1 MNAIRYTGEA
11 AAPIREIEVELIK
24 RDTRAQQRDIFTE
37 TWELYTEAMRN
48 GDVFPPV
55 VVFFDGVDFWLADGF
70 HRHWAAFAIQK
81 KTILADVRDGSVRD
95 AILYSVGANSSHGRP
110 RTDADRRKAILRLL
124 EDDEWAKWS
133 DREIARRCKVHHTT
147 VSRVKADVAAFWS
160 GEAKDAG
167 GKYRPGREV
176 VFNSGIVDNITGD
189 VASEERTYTTK
200 HGTVATMDT
209 SAIGKLA
216 RQLAEE
222 DALKSEP
229 TIDAP
234 KFGETIGGVSKI
246 KHTPDED
253 EITEDDLANDPGFQ
267 KAVEALAN
275 AKALY
280 DEVAAM
286 PSAEPMTPER
296 EANLRR
302 ALGAPEDRANFMKI
316 VNAIRLVG
324 ALPDPSQ
331 MVKAI
336 PPALNHAIDVLAIL
350 AAATWLESFARS
362 WESKGAAK

>member
-11 AAPIREIEVELIK
+11 DQTLKLSVIKIDGGTQSRVSVSELVV
-24 RDTRAQQRDIFTE
+24 TEYAQ
-37 TWELYTEAMRN
+37 AMHD
-48 GDVFPPV
+48 GVTFPPI
-55 VVFFDGVDFWLADGF
+55 VVFHDGTDYWLADGF
-70 HRHWAAFAIQK
+70 HRYGAMIANGTK
-81 KTILADVRDGSVRD
+81 STIADIRQGTRRD
-95 AILYSVGANSSHGRP
+95 AILFSVGANGAHGLR
-110 RTDADRRKAILRLL
+110 RTNDDKRRAVQTLL
-124 EDDEWAKWS
+124 ADDEWSIWS
-133 DREIARRCKVHHTT
+133 DRKIAECAGVSNQFVSSVRLSVNDGQIDPVRT
-147 VSRVKADVAAFWS
+147 V
-160 GEAKDAG
+160 
-167 GKYRPGREV
+167 
-176 VFNSGIVDNITGD
+176 
-189 VASEERTYTTK
+189 ERN
-200 HGTVATMDT
+200 GTVYQQDT

-216 RQLAEE
+216 RQLAE
-222 DALKSEP
+222 DK
-229 TIDAP
+229 AP
-234 KFGETIGGVSKI
+234 QIAQLPQTEEVD
-246 KHTPDED
+246 PD

-324 ALPDPSQ
+324 ALPDPTQ

-362 WESKGAAK
+362 WESKGAPE